1 MIDDDDG
8 RKEAPYG
15 TWESPVGART
25 LTQRTVGLSLPQ
37 VDRADVYW
45 LEERPEE
52 AGRTVL
58 VRRRGDG
65 VVGDVLSTMPG
76 GEPVDVR
83 SRVHEYGGA
92 AYSVR
97 DGVIVLS
104 HATDGRLYRVG
115 VGGGRGNHA
124 SAAPAPEA
132 VPLTPAGPWRFA
144 DPVIDL
150 AREVVYA
157 VREDHTP
164 VDRGQEPVNELVRIP
179 LDGSAAGEDGAHGAP
194 PRPDGADDTADDGGS
209 NATASHGGGAVTVV
223 ATGSDFVIS
232 PALSPDGAR
241 LAWVAWDHPHM
252 PWTSSVL
259 HVADLAPDGL
269 PATDEVLAGGDGVS
283 VAQPLWTQTGDLVH
297 VDDRTGWW
305 NLYRTEGLRPGE
317 ERRTRALHP
326 APMEFT
332 PPQWQFGP
340 RTIAVLDEEHLVCS
354 WTENGRW
361 YLGSV
366 RLANGALEEWSARW
380 EPQEVAAGD
389 GRVVAVAAS
398 ALHPTAVLE
407 IGRAP
412 AGAGPGSGSERPTDT
427 TTDAA
432 DETGATGVTGA
443 TDAAYATGPT
453 RTSDGA
459 TVLRRSSELALDRGD
474 ISLARTISWT
484 APDGAE
490 AHGFFYPPASSRFR
504 GPDGELPPLL
514 VMTHG
519 GPTSAT
525 RAVFSLGVQ
534 FWTTRGFAVLDVN
547 YGGSTGYGRAYR
559 ERLDGRWGIVD
570 VADCASG
577 AEHLADAG
585 LVDRARLGI
594 RGGSA
599 GGFTTLAALTF
610 TDTFT
615 AGASRYGIG
624 DLEALARDTHKFE
637 SRYPFGLVG
646 PYPEAAETYRDRS
659 PVHHT
664 DRLSA
669 AMVLLQGTEDRVV
682 PPNQAELMADAVRAK
697 GLPVAIVM
705 FEGEGHGFRRAE
717 NIEAAALA
725 ELSFYGQVWGFEP
738 AGDVPRLEVENARV

>member
-1 MIDDDDG
+1 MIDDDAA
-8 RKEAPYG
+8 RQEAPYG
-15 TWESPVGART
+15 TWESPVGARA
-25 LTQRTVGLSLPQ
+25 LTERAVGLSLPQ
-37 VDRADVYW
+37 VDGPDVYW
-45 LEERPEE
+45 LEDRPEE

-58 VRRRGDG
+58 VRRRADG
-65 VVGDVLSTMPG
+65 TVADVLTTMPS

-97 DGVIVLS
+97 NGVIVLS
-104 HATDGRLYRVG
+104 HAADGRLYRVG

-124 SAAPAPEA
+124 TDAPAPEA

-164 VDRGQEPVNELVRIP
+164 VASGQEPVNELVRIP
-179 LDGSAAGEDGAHGAP
+179 LDGSAAGGAAAEGTVGDAGPHGDP
-194 PRPDGADDTADDGGS
+194 NVGLDDSPHGGPDGGPDS
-209 NATASHGGGAVTVV
+209 AVAVV
-223 ATGSDFVIS
+223 ATGTDFVIS

-241 LAWVAWDHPHM
+241 LAWVSWDHPHM
-252 PWTSSVL
+252 PWTSSSL
-259 HVADLAPDGL
+259 HVAELTPEGL
-269 PATDEVLAGGDGVS
+269 PTTDEVIAGGDGVS

-305 NLYRTEGLRPGE
+305 NLYRTEGLRPGQ

-326 APMEFT
+326 AEMEFT
-332 PPQWQFGP
+332 GPQWRFGP
-340 RTIAVLDEEHLVCS
+340 RTVAVLDDEHLVCA
-354 WTENGRW
+354 WTREGRW
-361 YLGSV
+361 HLGAV
-366 RLANGALEEWSARW
+366 RLANGELEEWSGGW
-380 EPQEVAAGD
+380 EPQEVAAAE
-389 GRVVAVAAS
+389 GRVVVVAAS
-398 ALHPTAVLE
+398 AVQPTAVLE
-407 IGRAP
+407 VVRRGSR
-412 AGAGPGSGSERPTDT
+412 PGTDV
-427 TTDAA
+427 A
-432 DETGATGVTGA
+432 
-443 TDAAYATGPT
+443 
-453 RTSDGA
+453 
-459 TVLRRSSELALDRGD
+459 VLRRSSELTLDSADVSVAEG
-474 ISLARTISWT
+474 ISWPT
-484 APDGAE
+484 PDGAQ
-490 AHGFFYPPASSRFR
+490 AYGFYYPPASGRFR
-504 GPDGELPPLL
+504 GPEGERPPLL
-514 VMTHG
+514 VLSHG

-525 RAVFSLGVQ
+525 RAVFSLAVQ

-559 ERLDGRWGIVD
+559 ERLDGAWGIVD

-599 GGFTTLAALTF
+599 GGYTTLAALTF

-637 SRYPFGLVG
+637 SRYPVGLVG
-646 PYPEAAETYRDRS
+646 PYPEAAQTYRDRS

-669 AMVLLQGTEDRVV
+669 PMVLLQGTEDKVV

-697 GLPVAIVM
+697 GLPVAVVM

-717 NIEAAALA
+717 NIEAALLA

-738 AGDVPRLEVENARV
+738 AGEVPRLPLENVAV

>member
-1 MIDDDDG
+1 MIDDDAA
-8 RKEAPYG
+8 RREAPYG

-25 LTQRTVGLSLPQ
+25 LTERAVGLSLPQ
-37 VDRADVYW
+37 VDGADVYW
-45 LEERPEE
+45 LEDRPEE

-58 VRRRGDG
+58 VRRRADG
-65 VVGDVLSTMPG
+65 TVADVLTTMPS

-97 DGVIVLS
+97 NGVIVLS
-104 HATDGRLYRVG
+104 HAADGRLYRVG
-115 VGGGRGNHA
+115 VGGGRGTHA
-124 SAAPAPEA
+124 SASPAPEA
-132 VPLTPAGPWRFA
+132 VPLTPPGPWRFA

-150 AREVVYA
+150 VREVVYA
-157 VREDHTP
+157 VREDHGP
-164 VDRGQEPVNELVRIP
+164 VASGHEPVNELVRIP
-179 LDGSAAGEDGAHGAP
+179 LDGSASGGDEGTPGDAGSDGGHDSS
-194 PRPDGADDTADDGGS
+194 PDGGQNS
-209 NATASHGGGAVTVV
+209 AVAVV
-223 ATGSDFVIS
+223 ATGTDFVIS
-232 PALSPDGAR
+232 PTLSPDGAR
-241 LAWVAWDHPHM
+241 LAWVSWDHPHM
-252 PWTSSVL
+252 PWTSSSL
-259 HVADLAPDGL
+259 HVAELTPEGL
-269 PATDEVLAGGDGVS
+269 PTTDEVIAGGDGVS

-305 NLYRTEGLRPGE
+305 NLYRTEGLRPGQ

-326 APMEFT
+326 AEMEFT
-332 PPQWQFGP
+332 APQWRFGP
-340 RTIAVLDEEHLVCS
+340 RTAAVLDEEHLVCS
-354 WTENGRW
+354 WTQDGRW
-361 YLGSV
+361 HLGSV
-366 RLANGALEEWSARW
+366 RLANGAIEEWSSDW
-380 EPQEVAAGD
+380 EPFEVAAGD

-398 ALHPTAVLE
+398 PLRPPAVIE
-407 IGRAP
+407 VGHGAA
-412 AGAGPGSGSERPTDT
+412 AGAGPTL
-427 TTDAA
+427 
-432 DETGATGVTGA
+432 
-443 TDAAYATGPT
+443 
-453 RTSDGA
+453 
-459 TVLRRSSELALDRGD
+459 LRRSSD
-474 ISLARTISWT
+474 ISLAAGDVAVARAISWET
-484 APDGAE
+484 PDGAE
-490 AHGFFYPPASSRFR
+490 AHGFFYPPTSSRYR
-504 GPDGELPPLL
+504 GPAGERPPLL
-514 VMTHG
+514 VLSHG

-525 RAVFSLGVQ
+525 RAVFSLAVQ

-559 ERLDGRWGIVD
+559 ERLDGAWGVVD

-577 AEHLADAG
+577 AEHLAEAG
-585 LVDRARLGI
+585 LVDRERLGI

-646 PYPEAAETYRDRS
+646 PYPEAAQTYRDRS

-669 AMVLLQGTEDRVV
+669 PMVLLQGTEDKVV
-682 PPNQAELMADAVRAK
+682 PPNQAGLMADAVRAK
-697 GLPVAIVM
+697 GLPVAVVM

-717 NIEAAALA
+717 NIEAAVLA

-738 AGDVPRLEVENARV
+738 AGDVPRLPLENVAV